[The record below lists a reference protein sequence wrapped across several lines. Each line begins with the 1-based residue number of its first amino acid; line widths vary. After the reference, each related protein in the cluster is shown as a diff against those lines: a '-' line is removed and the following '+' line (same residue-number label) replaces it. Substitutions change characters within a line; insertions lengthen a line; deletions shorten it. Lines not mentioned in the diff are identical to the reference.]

1 VEIRPARPKEAEAVC
16 DVLRRSI
23 TELCL
28 ADHGGDAAALADW
41 LANKTPENVRTWI
54 GRPRQRLLVAV
65 LDGRIAGCACATESG
80 AVVLNYVLPDFRFR
94 GVSKALLAALEDY
107 LAEAGNAA
115 SALESTATAYR
126 FYRAAGYEDADPH
139 EPSLGGD
146 SKCRMRKALPAAR
159 ASGATLGE
167 GRR

>member
-28 ADHGGDAAALADW
+28 ADHGGDAAALEDW

-107 LAEAGNAA
+107 LAEAGNTA
-115 SALESTATAYR
+115 SVLNSTATAVR
-126 FYRAAGYEDADPH
+126 FYREAGYVEAGPHGIPQGEDG
-139 EPSLGGD
+139 ER
-146 SKCRMRKALPAAR
+146 RMHKVLSATR
-159 ASGATLGE
+159 ASDGTAGE